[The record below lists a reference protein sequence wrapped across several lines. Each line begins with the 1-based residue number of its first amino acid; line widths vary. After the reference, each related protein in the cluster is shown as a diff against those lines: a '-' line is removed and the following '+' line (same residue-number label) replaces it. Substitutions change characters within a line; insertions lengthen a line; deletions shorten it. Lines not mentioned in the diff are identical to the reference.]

1 MSRGVKE
8 KLETCNSFLG
18 NHSINI
24 NEVASKGMVVADK
37 TGIKTMVELGIQQKR
52 LGDFCQFD

>member
-1 MSRGVKE
+1 
-8 KLETCNSFLG
+8 
-18 NHSINI
+18 
-24 NEVASKGMVVADK
+24 MVVADK